1 MPPPKCSVHK
11 TVGQAANEFRHELDA
26 PNAGLTSWFYSTKPQ
41 GFTPWIYSSI
51 GTMYLA
57 FAIVGGALSMA
68 VPMELQEPGLQFFAN
83 GHSYNA
89 LMAGHGRI
97 MIFHDHGPRSSA
109 ASATCCAAHAQA
121 ASSNC
126 TITSV
131 GRGS

>member
-1 MPPPKCSVHK
+1 MNSGMSSTRPTLGLPRGSTQPNHRASPR
-11 TVGQAANEFRHELDA
+11 GSIQASA
-26 PNAGLTSWFYSTKPQ
+26 PC
-41 GFTPWIYSSI
+41 I